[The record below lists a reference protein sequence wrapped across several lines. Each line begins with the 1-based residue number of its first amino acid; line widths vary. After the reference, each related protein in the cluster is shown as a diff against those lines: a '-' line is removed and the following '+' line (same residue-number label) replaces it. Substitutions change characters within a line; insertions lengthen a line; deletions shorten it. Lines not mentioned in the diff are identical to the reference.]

1 MSWIIIQRW
10 VSVLSLSCPITGQT
24 RDKEDRTEGE
34 GVVRSSTNVT
44 HSLVLP
50 SEHPLYLFIK

>member
-1 MSWIIIQRW
+1 M
-10 VSVLSLSCPITGQT
+10 LSLSCPITGQT

-50 SEHPLYLFIK
+50 SEHPLYLSLHKVKEFI